1 MNFRIVNLGVT
12 TRKQVIKSVIR
23 WVLYSLLLVLGFVLQ
38 STLPIYNW
46 QPFFV
51 IAIAC
56 AVSFYEGELSGCIF
70 AAFAGFMQDLAT
82 GGLFGFTSI
91 WLVPCCM
98 FVTLLVV
105 NLIHRNV
112 INYLWMTATTLVITQ
127 LMELLFK
134 HILWRNPDL
143 DIIILQY
150 MLPSVIATI
159 PSSALIYLVVKFLNK
174 KLGIEVSDDEIGSVF
189 RGVDVHEEK
198 ERY

>member
-23 WVLYSLLLVLGFVLQ
+23 WVLYTLLLVLGFVLQ

-112 INYLWMTATTLVITQ
+112 INYLWMTAATLVITQ

-150 MLPSVIATI
+150 MLPSVIVTI
-159 PSSALIYLVVKFLNK
+159 PSSALIYLVVKLLNK

>member
-23 WVLYSLLLVLGFVLQ
+23 WVLYTLLLVLGFVLQ

-70 AAFAGFMQDLAT
+70 AALAGFMQDLAT

-112 INYLWMTATTLVITQ
+112 INYLWMTAATLVITQ

-150 MLPSVIATI
+150 MLPSVVVTI

-189 RGVDVHEEK
+189 RDVDVHEEK

>member
-112 INYLWMTATTLVITQ
+112 INYLWMTAATLVITQ

-150 MLPSVIATI
+150 MLPSVIVTI
-159 PSSALIYLVVKFLNK
+159 PSSALIYLVVKLLNK

>member
-98 FVTLLVV
+98 FVTLFVV

-112 INYLWMTATTLVITQ
+112 INYLWMTAATLVITQ

-150 MLPSVIATI
+150 MLPSVVVTI

-189 RGVDVHEEK
+189 RDVDVHEEK

>member
-12 TRKQVIKSVIR
+12 TRKQAIRCVVR
-23 WVLYSLLLVLGFVLQ
+23 WVLYALLLVVGFVLQ
-38 STLPIYNW
+38 STLPIYKW

-51 IAIAC
+51 IALAC

-70 AAFAGFMQDLAT
+70 AAFAGLMQDLAT

-91 WLVPCCM
+91 WLIPCCM

-105 NLIHRNV
+105 NLIHRNI
-112 INYLWMTATTLVITQ
+112 INYLWMTTATLIITQ

-134 HILWRNPDL
+134 HILWRNPDI
-143 DIIILQY
+143 DIIILGY
-150 MLPSVIATI
+150 MLPSVLATI
-159 PSSALIYLVVKFLNK
+159 PSAAIIYLMVKFLNK

-198 ERY
+198 VRY

>member
-23 WVLYSLLLVLGFVLQ
+23 WVLYTLLLVLGFVLQ

-112 INYLWMTATTLVITQ
+112 INYLWMTAATLVITQ

-150 MLPSVIATI
+150 MLPSVVVTI
-159 PSSALIYLVVKFLNK
+159 PSSALIYLVVKLLNK

>member
-23 WVLYSLLLVLGFVLQ
+23 WVLYALLLVLGFVLQ

-112 INYLWMTATTLVITQ
+112 INYLWMTAATLVITQ

-150 MLPSVIATI
+150 MLPSVIVTI

>member
-1 MNFRIVNLGVT
+1 
-12 TRKQVIKSVIR
+12 
-23 WVLYSLLLVLGFVLQ
+23 
-38 STLPIYNW
+38 
-46 QPFFV
+46 
-51 IAIAC
+51 
-56 AVSFYEGELSGCIF
+56 
-70 AAFAGFMQDLAT
+70 
-82 GGLFGFTSI
+82 
-91 WLVPCCM
+91 
-98 FVTLLVV
+98 
-105 NLIHRNV
+105 
-112 INYLWMTATTLVITQ
+112 MTAATLVITQ

-150 MLPSVIATI
+150 MLPSVIVTI

>member
-23 WVLYSLLLVLGFVLQ
+23 WVLYTLLLVLGFVLQ

-112 INYLWMTATTLVITQ
+112 INYLWMTAATLVITQ

-150 MLPSVIATI
+150 MLPSVIVTI

>member
-112 INYLWMTATTLVITQ
+112 INYLWMTAATLVITQ

-150 MLPSVIATI
+150 MLPSVVVTI

-189 RGVDVHEEK
+189 RDVDVHEEK

>member
-12 TRKQVIKSVIR
+12 TRKQAVRSVIR
-23 WVLYSLLLVLGFVLQ
+23 WVLYVLMLIVGFILQ
-38 STLPIYNW
+38 STLPVYKW

-56 AVSFYEGELSGCIF
+56 AVSFYEGELSGCVF
-70 AAFAGFMQDLAT
+70 AAFAGLMQDMAT

-105 NLIHRNV
+105 NLIHRNI
-112 INYLWMTATTLVITQ
+112 INFLWMTTATLVITQ

-134 HILWRNPDL
+134 HVLWRNPHL

-150 MLPSVIATI
+150 MLPSVLVTI
-159 PSSALIYLVVKFLNK
+159 PSAAVIYLIVKSLNK
-174 KLGIEVSDDEIGSVF
+174 KLGVEVSDDEIGSVF
-189 RGVDVHEEK
+189 RGVDVNEEK
-198 ERY
+198 VRY

>member
-23 WVLYSLLLVLGFVLQ
+23 WVLYTLLLVLGFVLQ

-112 INYLWMTATTLVITQ
+112 INYLWMTAATLVITQ

-150 MLPSVIATI
+150 MLPSVIVTI
-159 PSSALIYLVVKFLNK
+159 PSSALIYLVVKLLNK
-174 KLGIEVSDDEIGSVF
+174 KLGIEVSDDEIGSVY